1 MGGILVR
8 YIKTPSNTDNQG
20 WKGRYS
26 TGFWKMLLEG
36 WWKKNCGRKRC
47 SLERTVKK
55 NQLKN
60 LGRLHKERTEAGIS
74 ASAMKTSPCTDVFRK
89 RAAAFTFLISG
100 QSRSRDW
107 VRRIIWRARKEK
119 YCSVA
124 EWPKV
129 FFLDQSKLCIS
140 FEHQGP
146 RGWRKSEVAQYPRC
160 LKSSVKLLQCVMIW
174 GAVSPAGVGGGRVHC
189 VLTSPSQH
197 SIYQEV
203 TLFLHLLTS
212 FMESPIS
219 LSTRTFPQCQR
230 AWPEHHRESMEY
242 YNEEEEKHQTS
253 KKRWAEGFCQSNT
266 GFNNTHW
273 IILRH
278 ILII

>member
-1 MGGILVR
+1 MNQIKSIHSFSAAFPGLWSSLLEMPRSFSPQPPPPANPGRHRTSPKPADRFNLSSKPWIFQELPPVGRAPNTSPKRHMGGILVR

-100 QSRSRDW
+100 QSRSRDY
-107 VRRIIWRARKEK
+107 VRRIIPD
-119 YCSVA
+119 SSDG
-124 EWPKV
+124 
-129 FFLDQSKLCIS
+129 L
-140 FEHQGP
+140 G
-146 RGWRKSEVAQYPRC
+146 RKSTAVLLSGP
-160 LKSSVKLLQCVMIW
+160 KSS
-174 GAVSPAGVGGGRVHC
+174 
-189 VLTSPSQH
+189 
-197 SIYQEV
+197 
-203 TLFLHLLTS
+203 F
-212 FMESPIS
+212 
-219 LSTRTFPQCQR
+219 
-230 AWPEHHRESMEY
+230 
-242 YNEEEEKHQTS
+242 
-253 KKRWAEGFCQSNT
+253 
-266 GFNNTHW
+266 
-273 IILRH
+273 
-278 ILII
+278 